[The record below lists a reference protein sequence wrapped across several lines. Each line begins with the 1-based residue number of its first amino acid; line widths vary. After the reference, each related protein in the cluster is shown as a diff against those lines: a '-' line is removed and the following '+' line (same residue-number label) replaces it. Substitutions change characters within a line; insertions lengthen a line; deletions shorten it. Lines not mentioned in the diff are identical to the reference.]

1 MSNGLPAFLTPDPGR
16 SSGFMLAQ
24 YTAASLV
31 SENRGLGWP
40 ASVDSIPTSAGQED
54 HVSMGMTSARR
65 AAAVLDNSYKALAI
79 EALAAAQGLDLRA
92 PLEPA
97 AATGAA
103 RAALR
108 ELSPAVEED
117 RPLSG
122 DIEAVA
128 RLMSEGGFVGA
139 AERSAGPLS

>member
-1 MSNGLPAFLTPDPGR
+1 
-16 SSGFMLAQ
+16 MLAQ

-31 SENRGLGWP
+31 SENRGLCWP

-54 HVSMGMTSARR
+54 HVSMGMTSAQR
-65 AAAVLDNSYKALAI
+65 AAAVLDNSYKVLAI
-79 EALAAAQGLDLRA
+79 EALAAAQGLDLRG

-103 RAALR
+103 RAVLR
-108 ELSPAVEED
+108 DVSPELKED

-128 RLMSEGGFVGA
+128 SLMTVGRFVQA
-139 AERSAGPLS
+139 AESAAGSLS